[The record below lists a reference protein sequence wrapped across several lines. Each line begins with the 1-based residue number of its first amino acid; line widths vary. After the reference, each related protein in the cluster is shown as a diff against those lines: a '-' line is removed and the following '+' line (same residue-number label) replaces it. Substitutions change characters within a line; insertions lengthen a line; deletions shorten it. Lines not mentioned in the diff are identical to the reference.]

1 MNDMVTTRVE
11 TRGDAGR
18 VAYVTVNNPGE
29 RNALGR
35 KGKEALIAAFRE
47 LAGDEALRVAVLT
60 GAGDRSFIAGANLK
74 EMAEVDWKNAEDIST
89 KTHLAC
95 DAIRRLPVPV
105 IARVNGYCLG
115 AGMEL
120 AASCDMR
127 VGVDTAKFGMPE
139 VRFGIPSGMEA
150 CLLPGLIGWGKTR
163 EQVQQY
169 GYARAHERLR
179 RAVHAFLQLLVITCR
194 NEMRVHA
201 AHLLQRA
208 VFGEA
213 VDPIGA
219 AQGEVLHLE
228 QMAPQ
233 YLETKRRPP
242 LTALPEQIDH
252 LAERPHLA
260 VLAPREIDGRADD
273 ILEALPV
280 RHAIHHER
288 RQRAASVHHGE
299 LAALLRVVER
309 DVALGELAHTRI
321 PMPGADE

>member
-74 EMAEVDWKNAEDIST
+74 EMAEVDWKDAEDIST

-163 EQVQQY
+163 ELVLTGELVDAQE
-169 GYARAHERLR
+169 AHRCGFLDRLVAPAALDAAVEKWVAAILAAGP
-179 RAVHAFLQLLVITCR
+179 RAVRLQKRLVQDWERMSIIDAVRQGIAAIVEARKTDEPQRLMRAF
-194 NEMRVHA
+194 
-201 AHLLQRA
+201 
-208 VFGEA
+208 
-213 VDPIGA
+213 
-219 AQGEVLHLE
+219 
-228 QMAPQ
+228 
-233 YLETKRRPP
+233 
-242 LTALPEQIDH
+242 
-252 LAERPHLA
+252 AERKKK
-260 VLAPREIDGRADD
+260 
-273 ILEALPV
+273 
-280 RHAIHHER
+280 
-288 RQRAASVHHGE
+288 
-299 LAALLRVVER
+299 
-309 DVALGELAHTRI
+309 
-321 PMPGADE
+321 